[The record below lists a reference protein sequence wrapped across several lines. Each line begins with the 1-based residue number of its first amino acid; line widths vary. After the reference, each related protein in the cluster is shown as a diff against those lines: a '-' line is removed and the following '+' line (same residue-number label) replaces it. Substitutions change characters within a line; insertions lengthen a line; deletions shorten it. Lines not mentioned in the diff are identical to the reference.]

1 MWYRDVLMTIMTVDG
16 YNALRAFQ
24 TWLKNIK
31 WRIK

>member
-24 TWLKNIK
+24 QWLATLKFYK
-31 WRIK
+31 